1 MQFLRLDC
9 KVDAMKL
16 MATFT
21 LMVAAMTL
29 ATPSAFAAETMTWKV
44 GNDTRQA
51 IVYAPTASPTA
62 KAPLV
67 MSFHGRGD
75 DMDNFQHTDM
85 HRAWPEAIVV
95 YFDGLTSPGRLRG
108 WQGEKGQDNDRD
120 LALVD
125 TALAS
130 LRKKFSVDEARIY
143 ATGFSNG
150 ANFTYLLWAERPGV
164 FAAYAPVA
172 ARLQPSVHLT
182 QPRPVF
188 HTAGR
193 ADPQI
198 LFTEQQAAI
207 EAAIRANGVAGA
219 GASCGGKECTLYG
232 GGSAA
237 PVMTWIHTGGHIYPR
252 GTSERIAQFFRDH
265 PRKP

>member
-1 MQFLRLDC
+1 
-9 KVDAMKL
+9 MKL
-16 MATFT
+16 TATCILT
-21 LMVAAMTL
+21 ATAMTL
-29 ATPSAFAAETMTWKV
+29 AAATAFAETMTWKV
-44 GNDTRQA
+44 AGDVRQA

-67 MSFHGRGD
+67 LSFHGRGD
-75 DMDNFQHTDM
+75 DMDNFQYTGM

-95 YFDGLTSPGRLRG
+95 YFQGLPSPDRLRG

-120 LALVD
+120 LKLVD
-125 TALAS
+125 AALES
-130 LRKKFSVDEARIY
+130 LRKKFNVDDARVY

-172 ARLQPSVHLT
+172 ARLRPSVHLT
-182 QPRPVF
+182 QPRPLF

-198 LFTEQQAAI
+198 LFVEQQAAI
-207 EAAIRANGVAGA
+207 EAAIRADGVAGTGAPCA
-219 GASCGGKECTLYG
+219 GAGRGGECTIYG
-232 GGSAA
+232 ANSAA
-237 PVMTWIHTGGHIYPR
+237 PVMTWIHPGGHTYPN
-252 GTSERIAQFFRDH
+252 GTSERIAMFFREH
-265 PRKP
+265 PRRP

>member
-1 MQFLRLDC
+1 
-9 KVDAMKL
+9 MKL
-16 MATFT
+16 IATFT
-21 LMVAAMTL
+21 LIAAGMTL
-29 ATPSAFAAETMTWKV
+29 AAPTAFAAETMTWKV
-44 GNDTRQA
+44 GGDTRQA
-51 IVYAPTASPTA
+51 IVYTPTASPTA

-67 MSFHGRGD
+67 LSFHGHGD

-85 HRAWPEAIVV
+85 HRAWPEAVVV
-95 YFDGLTSPGRLRG
+95 YFQGLPSRDSLRG
-108 WQGEKGQDNDRD
+108 WQREKGTDNDRD

-130 LRKKFSVDEARIY
+130 LRKKFTVDDARIY

-172 ARLQPSVHLT
+172 ARLQPSIHLT

-198 LFTEQQAAI
+198 LFVDQQAAI
-207 EAAIRANGVAGA
+207 DAAIRANGVAGA
-219 GASCGGKECTLYG
+219 GAPCSGSGKECTLYG
-232 GGSAA
+232 AGTVA
-237 PVMTWIHTGGHIYPR
+237 PVMTWIHPGGHIYPR
-252 GTSERIAQFFRDH
+252 GTSERIALFFRDH